1 MSERVERSKTRVKG
15 FENAEMDFQLLRQ
28 LGACSYG
35 GASVGECLAVVQ
47 CIQDGIP
54 TSWVKAFSDLA
65 KKVEADAEE
74 RAQKGHQI
82 SAREQFLRA
91 CNSYR
96 AAEYYTNFR
105 NPLHRELGMK
115 SRECFI
121 KSMKLM
127 EHTCELIEIPFEGS
141 FLPAYF
147 MSPTAGGGLRKT
159 LMIVSG
165 YDGTMEES
173 YLQGGKAALQRGYNT
188 LLFAGP
194 GQMDCMRFHPE
205 MTFRPDFEKPGKAV
219 LDYVVSRPEVDA
231 ERLALL
237 GISFGGYFATRAA
250 AHEPRIKALIPN
262 SPIIDLHAYM
272 SSFVGFDP
280 AQMPDEEDFGP
291 GDMDHIPNDVM
302 TVLQK
307 EMTGSMIGRFGRPT
321 FKSTYQYM
329 MEFKVGEALR
339 NITCPCLA
347 LLGSGEG
354 EEPHRQF
361 DAFCEQVSGKVT
373 SHIFTEE
380 EGADSHCQVGNV
392 ALSAAVV
399 LDWLDELFN

>member
-65 KKVEADAEE
+65 KKGEADAEE

-272 SSFVGFDP
+272 SSFFGFDP

-291 GDMDHIPNDVM
+291 RDMDQIPNDVM

-339 NITCPCLA
+339 NIACPCLA

-354 EEPHRQF
+354 EEPRRQF

>member
-1 MSERVERSKTRVKG
+1 MTERVERSKTRVKG

-165 YDGTMEES
+165 YD
-173 YLQGGKAALQRGYNT
+173 
-188 LLFAGP
+188 
-194 GQMDCMRFHPE
+194 
-205 MTFRPDFEKPGKAV
+205 
-219 LDYVVSRPEVDA
+219 
-231 ERLALL
+231 
-237 GISFGGYFATRAA
+237 
-250 AHEPRIKALIPN
+250 
-262 SPIIDLHAYM
+262 
-272 SSFVGFDP
+272 
-280 AQMPDEEDFGP
+280 
-291 GDMDHIPNDVM
+291 
-302 TVLQK
+302 
-307 EMTGSMIGRFGRPT
+307 
-321 FKSTYQYM
+321 
-329 MEFKVGEALR
+329 
-339 NITCPCLA
+339 
-347 LLGSGEG
+347 
-354 EEPHRQF
+354 
-361 DAFCEQVSGKVT
+361 
-373 SHIFTEE
+373 
-380 EGADSHCQVGNV
+380 
-392 ALSAAVV
+392 
-399 LDWLDELFN
+399 

>member
-1 MSERVERSKTRVKG
+1 MSARVERSRTRVKG

-28 LGACSYG
+28 LGACTYG

-47 CIQDGIP
+47 RIQDGVP
-54 TSWVKAFSDLA
+54 ESWVKEFASLA
-65 KKVEADAEE
+65 GKEESEAEE
-74 RAQKGHQI
+74 RALKGHYI

-96 AAEYYTNFR
+96 AAEYFTDFR
-105 NPLHRELGMK
+105 KPLHGEMGMK

-121 KSMKLM
+121 KSMKFM
-127 EHTCELIEIPFEGS
+127 DHTCEVIEIPFEDK

-147 MSPTAGGGLRKT
+147 MTCAGASGKT

-165 YDGTMEES
+165 YDGTLEES
-173 YLQGGKAALQRGYNT
+173 YLGFGKAGLQRGYNV

-194 GQMDCMRFHPE
+194 GQMDSMRFHPE
-205 MTFRPDFEKPGKAV
+205 MTFRPDFETVVKTAV
-219 LDYVVSRPEVDA
+219 DYFLSRPEVDA
-231 ERLALL
+231 EHLALL
-237 GISFGGYFATRAA
+237 GISFGGYFCTRAA
-250 AHEPRIKALIPN
+250 AHEPRIKALIAN

-280 AQMPDEEDFGP
+280 AQMPDDQDFRP
-291 GDMDHIPNDVM
+291 ADMDRIPDDVM

-307 EMTGSMIGRFGRPT
+307 EMISSMIGRFGRPT

-329 MEFKVGEALR
+329 MQFKVGEAVKK
-339 NITCPCLA
+339 IACPCLA

-354 EEPHRQF
+354 EEPRRQF
-361 DAFCEQVSGKVT
+361 EEFCEQVSGKVAW
-373 SHIFTEE
+373 HIFTEE
-380 EGADSHCQVGNV
+380 EGADSHCQVGNMS
-392 ALSAAVV
+392 LSCAVI
-399 LDWLDELFN
+399 LDWLDELFD